1 MSRGLLGTSTEAGPA
16 QNIAAF
22 VSADGVGQGARRVGL
37 LQAESRA
44 DLRIARN
51 RRVRSGPAGELA
63 LVPGCPTPPRCV
75 DATCGLRPL
84 EGQKRIAVPR
94 RQRSITSK
102 STGGS
107 AVSTPFS
114 LRAELKGVEVAPGVT
129 LRYWEAGAGRVLVM
143 LPGLGHAAS
152 LYKYQ
157 LEGLC
162 DEFRVIALDPRG
174 HGESDKPERGYNY
187 HTLAK
192 DLDGFLRA
200 LNLNDAT
207 ILGHSGGCKII
218 LTYLELYGDSRL
230 RAIVFSD
237 DSPCHLRDGIFSADQ
252 ALAAIDAFQGP
263 DAIAFSK
270 GFSDQFLTDDAEDSA
285 KEAFYREGLKLPRPY
300 MAKLF
305 RWAAF
310 GDWWDAYALVKVP
323 TLVIGGRVS
332 KVPVKIAQGIHEA
345 VPGSS
350 FVVFEADEGGG
361 HAMFW
366 EGPQKYND
374 SLRTFMRSY

>member
-1 MSRGLLGTSTEAGPA
+1 MSP
-16 QNIAAF
+16 
-22 VSADGVGQGARRVGL
+22 
-37 LQAESRA
+37 
-44 DLRIARN
+44 
-51 RRVRSGPAGELA
+51 
-63 LVPGCPTPPRCV
+63 
-75 DATCGLRPL
+75 
-84 EGQKRIAVPR
+84 
-94 RQRSITSK
+94 
-102 STGGS
+102 
-107 AVSTPFS
+107 PFS
-114 LRAELKGVEVAPGVT
+114 LRAELKGVDVAEGMT

-174 HGESDKPERGYNY
+174 HGESDKPQRGYNY

-200 LNLNDAT
+200 LDLDDVT
-207 ILGHSGGCKII
+207 ILGHSGGCKVI

-270 GFSDQFLTDDAEDSA
+270 RFSDQFLTDDAEESA
-285 KEAFYREGLKLPRPY
+285 KEAFYRRGSSS
-300 MAKLF
+300 
-305 RWAAF
+305 
-310 GDWWDAYALVKVP
+310 LVRTWPNSFVGP
-323 TLVIGGRVS
+323 PSVIGGMRMRWSRCPLWSLADVYRRCQLKLRKRFTRPFPALPS
-332 KVPVKIAQGIHEA
+332 SSLKLTKAGATRCSGKVP
-345 VPGSS
+345 
-350 FVVFEADEGGG
+350 
-361 HAMFW
+361 
-366 EGPQKYND
+366 
-374 SLRTFMRSY
+374 RSTTTHCARS

>member
-1 MSRGLLGTSTEAGPA
+1 MATEILTETIDPKGVFNILHDWYNNRAGWDDPK
-16 QNIAAF
+16 
-22 VSADGVGQGARRVGL
+22 SDGQVRARREGDRSAEADRCAE
-37 LQAESRA
+37 QATSF
-44 DLRIARN
+44 IA
-51 RRVRSGPAGELA
+51 
-63 LVPGCPTPPRCV
+63 
-75 DATCGLRPL
+75 
-84 EGQKRIAVPR
+84 
-94 RQRSITSK
+94 SK

-114 LRAELKGVEVAPGVT
+114 LRAELKGVEAAPGVT

-162 DEFRVIALDPRG
+162 DEFRVLALDPRG

-200 LNLNDAT
+200 LDLNDVT

-237 DSPCHLRDGIFSADQ
+237 DSPCHLRDGIFSPDH
-252 ALAAIDAFQGP
+252 ALAAINAFEGP

-270 GFSDQFLTDDAEDSA
+270 VFSDQFLTDDAEQSA
-285 KEAFYREGLKLPRPY
+285 KEAFYGEGLKLPRLY
-300 MAKLF
+300 LAKLF

-374 SLRTFMRSY
+374 SLRTLLRSS